1 MKVTKEQIIAA
12 TQQWVQDVV
21 IGCNFCPFAA
31 KEFKNNTI
39 RYVVET
45 TVDLDVIGD
54 VILEECEL
62 MLNDSGVETT
72 LVILTGGF
80 ENFDEFMNLV
90 YGVEDFLALNSLD
103 QQFQV
108 ASFHP
113 LYLFQDSEE
122 GEDPANYTNR
132 APFPTLHILRE
143 DSVEKALL
151 NFPNPELIPERNVQF
166 ATEKGLAYMKALS
179 NLCLMKLYS

>member
-12 TQQWVQDVV
+12 TQQWIQDVV

-31 KEFKNNTI
+31 KEFTNNTI

-45 TVDLDVIGD
+45 IIDLDIIGD

-62 MLNDSGVETT
+62 MSQDSKIETT
-72 LVILTGGF
+72 LVLLTGGF

-90 YGVEDFLALNSLD
+90 YGVEDFLAINSLD
-103 QQFQV
+103 EQFQV

-122 GEDPANYTNR
+122 EDPANYTNR

-151 NFPNPELIPERNVQF
+151 NHPNPELIPERNVKF